1 MASFTKN
8 KVKFE
13 KIDDSNKMRVL
24 QLINKTNQMNLM
36 TRRFNESQ
44 FDNLL
49 KEKNIEAKTLR
60 VSDELGD
67 MGLVGLYI

>member
-44 FDNLL
+44 FDNL
-49 KEKNIEAKTLR
+49 
-60 VSDELGD
+60 
-67 MGLVGLYI
+67 